1 MIKESYGLTFDEK
14 GTTGSR
20 LKLKL
25 IDDDE
30 IPMEACVDLAD
41 DGNRTVYEARVLYIN
56 MAYFKNMNSDDNH
69 GFSEEI
75 GKNFEYNN
83 KQRL

>member
-1 MIKESYGLTFDEK
+1 
-14 GTTGSR
+14 
-20 LKLKL
+20 
-25 IDDDE
+25 
-30 IPMEACVDLAD
+30 MEACVDLAD